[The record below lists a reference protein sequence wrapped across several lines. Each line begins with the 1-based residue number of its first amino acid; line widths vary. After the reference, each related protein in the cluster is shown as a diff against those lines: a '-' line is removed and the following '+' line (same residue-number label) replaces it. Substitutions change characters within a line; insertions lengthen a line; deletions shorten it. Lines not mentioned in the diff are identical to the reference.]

1 MSTQQQTARNAF
13 QALLSGQAPN
23 GATPEAIGDWW
34 SVYTQLCAAYQTGGT
49 TAVRQVWGALARAN
63 HQLTALIAAEAP
75 GHVAALPVLCPPLPP
90 PARAVYSHIAP
101 CGQWLDDYIAFASQA
116 APMTPRSFHE
126 AAGLV
131 AVSIAVARRLVV
143 RMSMFHFYSNLFILW
158 IGAPGK
164 YHKSTGFGILL
175 ELISAAGLRKHLL
188 PKRITPEAL
197 LREMSAYLPDDFD
210 ARSPAAQATF
220 LAGRAVAAQRAWLID
235 EASFLFASM
244 KRDYNAP
251 LSDLLLE
258 MWDCPDELGDQTI
271 SRGQQHVRDIYLTL
285 FGATTPKNME
295 PHLQNP
301 AFWLGGLWS
310 RFALIAAAERSDWAF
325 FPERLSL
332 PGPLVER
339 LRQMTAL
346 FPEPEAEVVE
356 HSNGGTTWNELMFNP
371 ATAQHAELEP
381 GVVAAWEAYARAT
394 SYDLTAT
401 ALVDDDEL
409 QGSYT
414 RFAIQCLKVAMLL
427 ATMDSEQLP
436 VRVALRHWARAQ
448 QIVEGWRASLHD
460 LRRQG
465 ITTDEEQLAQKLL
478 ARLDAVRPAGKTA
491 RELSQDTHRPSDA
504 IISLLNLLLDAGQV
518 AKTSVGRKTLWYRP
532 DEV

>member
-1 MSTQQQTARNAF
+1 MSTQQQAARSAF

-34 SVYTQLCAAYQTGGT
+34 PVYTQLCAAYETGGT
-49 TAVRQVWGALARAN
+49 SAVRQIWSALARAN
-63 HQLTALIAAEAP
+63 HQLTALIAAEVPA
-75 GHVAALPVLCPPLPP
+75 HVPALPVLCPPLPVA
-90 PARAVYSHIAP
+90 ARAVYAHTAL

-143 RMSMFHFYSNLFILW
+143 RMSMFHFYPNLFILW

-175 ELISAAGLRKHLL
+175 ELITAAGLRKHML
-188 PKRITPEAL
+188 PKWITPEAL

-210 ARSPAAQATF
+210 TRSPAAQATF

-271 SRGQQHVRDIYLTL
+271 SRGQQHVREIYLTL

-295 PHLQNP
+295 PHLQNA

-465 ITTDEEQLAQKLL
+465 ITTDEEQLAQKIL

>member
-1 MSTQQQTARNAF
+1 
-13 QALLSGQAPN
+13 
-23 GATPEAIGDWW
+23 
-34 SVYTQLCAAYQTGGT
+34 
-49 TAVRQVWGALARAN
+49 
-63 HQLTALIAAEAP
+63 
-75 GHVAALPVLCPPLPP
+75 
-90 PARAVYSHIAP
+90 
-101 CGQWLDDYIAFASQA
+101 
-116 APMTPRSFHE
+116 
-126 AAGLV
+126 
-131 AVSIAVARRLVV
+131 
-143 RMSMFHFYSNLFILW
+143 
-158 IGAPGK
+158 
-164 YHKSTGFGILL
+164 
-175 ELISAAGLRKHLL
+175 
-188 PKRITPEAL
+188 
-197 LREMSAYLPDDFD
+197 
-210 ARSPAAQATF
+210 
-220 LAGRAVAAQRAWLID
+220 
-235 EASFLFASM
+235 
-244 KRDYNAP
+244 
-251 LSDLLLE
+251 
-258 MWDCPDELGDQTI
+258 
-271 SRGQQHVRDIYLTL
+271 
-285 FGATTPKNME
+285 
-295 PHLQNP
+295 
-301 AFWLGGLWS
+301 
-310 RFALIAAAERSDWAF
+310 
-325 FPERLSL
+325 
-332 PGPLVER
+332 
-339 LRQMTAL
+339 MTAL

-465 ITTDEEQLAQKLL
+465 ITTDEEQLAQKIL

>member
-1 MSTQQQTARNAF
+1 
-13 QALLSGQAPN
+13 
-23 GATPEAIGDWW
+23 
-34 SVYTQLCAAYQTGGT
+34 
-49 TAVRQVWGALARAN
+49 
-63 HQLTALIAAEAP
+63 
-75 GHVAALPVLCPPLPP
+75 
-90 PARAVYSHIAP
+90 
-101 CGQWLDDYIAFASQA
+101 
-116 APMTPRSFHE
+116 
-126 AAGLV
+126 
-131 AVSIAVARRLVV
+131 
-143 RMSMFHFYSNLFILW
+143 
-158 IGAPGK
+158 
-164 YHKSTGFGILL
+164 
-175 ELISAAGLRKHLL
+175 
-188 PKRITPEAL
+188 
-197 LREMSAYLPDDFD
+197 
-210 ARSPAAQATF
+210 
-220 LAGRAVAAQRAWLID
+220 
-235 EASFLFASM
+235 
-244 KRDYNAP
+244 
-251 LSDLLLE
+251 

-271 SRGQQHVRDIYLTL
+271 SRGQQHVREIYLTL

-295 PHLQNP
+295 PHLQNA

-310 RFALIAAAERSDWAF
+310 RFALIAAAERSEWAF

-332 PGPLVER
+332 PGPLIER
-339 LRQMTAL
+339 LRQMAAL
-346 FPEPEAEVVE
+346 FPEPEADVVE
-356 HSNGGTTWNELMFNP
+356 HSNGSTTWNELLIKG

-448 QIVEGWRASLHD
+448 QIVEGWRASLHE

-518 AKTSVGRKTLWYRP
+518 AKTNVGRKTLWYRP